1 MIIIL
6 SPLRS
11 IDAADVNNV
20 NIVSDIILTDE
31 N

>member
-20 NIVSDIILTDE
+20 NIVSDIILADE